1 MCCVGVPSS
10 LGFSSSFWVL
20 VPTFL
25 CPYQFQPCSFC
36 EEPSGQEGGSGP
48 HPGGSSTSGP
58 SLTGLQA
65 WPRSQVHAKL
75 GIRPGGSP
83 AAGTRGMMEDTK
95 PARAYPGAP
104 AVWGQLYRA
113 WPRGMSSALAP
124 GPLGT
129 SSLGQE
135 EALWGRWGSGSIFLQ
150 PPPHTSPLV
159 SPACLNDSQP
169 SHPSRI

>member
-1 MCCVGVPSS
+1 MGCVGVPSS

-48 HPGGSSTSGP
+48 HPGGSSTPGP
-58 SLTGLQA
+58 SLTGLQT

-83 AAGTRGMMEDTK
+83 AAGTRGMTEDTK

-104 AVWGQLYRA
+104 AVWGQLHRA
-113 WPRGMSSALAP
+113 WPRGMSSALA
-124 GPLGT
+124 
-129 SSLGQE
+129 Q
-135 EALWGRWGSGSIFLQ
+135 ALWAHLPWVRRKPCGGGGGAAPFSFSLLPTLALW
-150 PPPHTSPLV
+150 
-159 SPACLNDSQP
+159 
-169 SHPSRI
+169 